1 MIGRWRRCLGL
12 GRPPPSGLLAALSGP
27 LDPMGQLLLDDAAGA
42 AMVMGAD
49 GRIIRANAALGQ
61 LLSGAHVGQPAA
73 DTIGAVAEAA
83 REAVWAE
90 LRPLLQGRAA
100 VAKTFIARIT
110 MCGGE
115 QDVRVT
121 ALPLREPGQRV
132 SGVLL
137 RFADITAQRQLEA
150 QLLHS
155 QKLQATGQLAGGI
168 AHDFNNLLTAMI
180 GAVDGILERRE
191 TLNAAGLTETYEDAH
206 QIRES
211 AQRGAALVRQL
222 LAFGRQQT
230 LQPRVLAVND
240 VIADVST
247 LLRRL
252 LGGGIRLELALE
264 QPGRLVRADPTQLDQ
279 VLINLAVNARNA
291 MREGGVLTLRSGHI
305 TLFRPL
311 AHGVETIPPG
321 RYVMIEVQDT
331 GSGIPPEVL
340 PRIFDPFFTTR
351 RDQGGSGLGLAT
363 VHGIVRQSDGF
374 VAVDS
379 TVGAGTSLR
388 IYLPRWDETETIAI
402 PRAPLPAPMLPAEPA
417 QAAPRQGQG
426 ALVLVVD
433 DEDPVRR
440 LAERAITRAGFTVL
454 SADGGDTA
462 LALLA
467 ARDPSLPMIDAVVTD
482 MMMPGM
488 DGPSLLRMLRSRT
501 GLADLPAI
509 LVSGFAESELRRGLA
524 GDRTL
529 FLAKPYTLAEL
540 VGTLNSLISP
550 PQR

>member
-1 MIGRWRRCLGL
+1 
-12 GRPPPSGLLAALSGP
+12 
-27 LDPMGQLLLDDAAGA
+27 
-42 AMVMGAD
+42 MVMGAD

-110 MCGGE
+110 ISGGE

-191 TLNAAGLTETYEDAH
+191 TLNAAGLTETYEDAQ

-252 LGGGIRLELALE
+252 LCMWPAERLRASDAL
-264 QPGRLVRADPTQLDQ
+264 D
-279 VLINLAVNARNA
+279 
-291 MREGGVLTLRSGHI
+291 H
-305 TLFRPL
+305 
-311 AHGVETIPPG
+311 
-321 RYVMIEVQDT
+321 
-331 GSGIPPEVL
+331 
-340 PRIFDPFFTTR
+340 PFFAPVR
-351 RDQGGSGLGLAT
+351 CEHEVAAARAARPPLLFPRVDRDTIRGRFADELQA
-363 VHGIVRQSDGF
+363 
-374 VAVDS
+374 
-379 TVGAGTSLR
+379 LR
-388 IYLPRWDETETIAI
+388 
-402 PRAPLPAPMLPAEPA
+402 
-417 QAAPRQGQG
+417 AAPGPAAAR
-426 ALVLVVD
+426 
-433 DEDPVRR
+433 
-440 LAERAITRAGFTVL
+440 
-454 SADGGDTA
+454 SADGGS
-462 LALLA
+462 A
-467 ARDPSLPMIDAVVTD
+467 ASSARRS
-482 MMMPGM
+482 
-488 DGPSLLRMLRSRT
+488 GP
-501 GLADLPAI
+501 
-509 LVSGFAESELRRGLA
+509 
-524 GDRTL
+524 
-529 FLAKPYTLAEL
+529 
-540 VGTLNSLISP
+540 
-550 PQR
+550 